1 MSVAD
6 NFDYSIPSIPKG
18 NTMYLSTINKN
29 DAMIRPFKKMVTK
42 RDWSANLY
50 NLDIESSM
58 PRRFGVFT
66 NKIDYINKVDDIERT
81 NPKILHYPLNKPE
94 YNLTNKDIEKSS
106 PQMKHLK
113 TTRCTNPL
121 EPKYTLPHVEEYP
134 PSAPKFIRDAI
145 DIKDIS
151 GARPQKYF
159 QWKTRET
166 FPLDNHGIEGSKTKE
181 TYVRKRLGNTKYDYI
196 DYSDLTIDIFKTRR
210 NTNPLDPVYGFKK
223 NADIFKYG
231 PIEKSKPMTQYPY
244 FYQPSLNL
252 KLNDIKG
259 TNIGSKNRINKFTG
273 NNYELT
279 TQDIPGCYVGSLK
292 RGIVTKRCTNPLN
305 PNYQFLGAKE
315 LSGEKFGEYS
325 KKRAQSVSTMNS
337 TNNTMK
343 KEESKNLENTN
354 PKMVKINDIEK
365 EQQLN
370 TNNKN
375 INENNNI
382 NNTNI
387 NNVENKSN
395 SHFEEDKSESNSGI
409 DIYMNDNNINTI
421 NFDRE
426 KFGKKPDPNY
436 GYLHDPSVQ
445 SSENLERLKLIE
457 KEKGIRMAQK
467 TLLMS
472 KTGNGFFKSKNI
484 NGGNEIAKYQNN
496 PNLTNFVQ
504 YQRLNSKNN
513 RMNYGGKI
521 ANNLGGVGHLNIDN
535 GTEINEEQ
543 NDIKRMNKTTIG
555 FRPMKKTYEEKLDNF
570 MAKNNLKYIE
580 TPKNDNKPLTP
591 NEKENKSESKNSS
604 KGNKSLVQKINN
616 SSNNNKVNKK

>member
-29 DAMIRPFKKMVTK
+29 DAIIRPFKKMVTK

-94 YNLTNKDIEKSS
+94 FNLTNKDIEKSS
-106 PQMKHLK
+106 PQMKQLK
-113 TTRCTNPL
+113 TNRCTNPL
-121 EPKYTLPHVEEYP
+121 EPKYTLPKVEEYP
-134 PSAPKFIRDAI
+134 PSVPKFIRDSI

-166 FPLDNHGIEGSKTKE
+166 FPINNHGIEGSKTKE
-181 TYVRKRLGNTKYDYI
+181 TYVRKRLGNNKYDYI

-210 NTNPLDPVYGFKK
+210 NTNPLDPIYGFKK
-223 NADIFKYG
+223 NQDIFKYG

-279 TQDIPGCYVGSLK
+279 TQDIPGCCVGSLK
-292 RGIVTKRCTNPLN
+292 KGIVTKRCTNPLN
-305 PNYQFLGAKE
+305 PNYQFLGEKE
-315 LSGEKFGEYS
+315 LAGEKFGEYS
-325 KKRAQSVSTMNS
+325 KKNRAKSVSTMNS

-343 KEESKNLENTN
+343 EETKNVENAN
-354 PKMVKINDIEK
+354 PKMVKINDIDK
-365 EQQLN
+365 EPP
-370 TNNKN
+370 KSDKKIN
-375 INENNNI
+375 INNNNENINNI
-382 NNTNI
+382 NNAEI
-387 NNVENKSN
+387 KSN
-395 SHFEEDKSESNSGI
+395 SHFEEDKSDSNYNR
-409 DIYMNDNNINTI
+409 DIYNNNDTI

-436 GYLHDPSVQ
+436 AFLHDPSVH
-445 SSENLERLKLIE
+445 SSENIERLKLIE
-457 KEKGIRMAQK
+457 KEKGIRIAQK

-472 KTGNGFFKSKNI
+472 KTGNGFFNTKNL

-521 ANNLGGVGHLNIDN
+521 ANNLGGVGHLNLEN
-535 GTEINEEQ
+535 GTSEIENEP
-543 NDIKRMNKTTIG
+543 NDMKRMNKTTIG
-555 FRPMKKTYEEKLDNF
+555 FRPIKKTYEEKLDNF

-580 TPKNDNKPLTP
+580 PNKIEKKPPTP
-591 NEKENKSESKNSS
+591 NKKEIKSETGNSYKGSKVSNNS
-604 KGNKSLVQKINN
+604 NKINQ
-616 SSNNNKVNKK
+616 K

>member
-29 DAMIRPFKKMVTK
+29 DAIIRPFKKMVTK

-94 YNLTNKDIEKSS
+94 FNLTNKDIEKSS

-113 TTRCTNPL
+113 TNRCTNPL
-121 EPKYTLPHVEEYP
+121 EPKYTLPKVEEYP
-134 PSAPKFIRDAI
+134 PSVPKFIRDSI

-166 FPLDNHGIEGSKTKE
+166 FPINNHGIEGSKTKE
-181 TYVRKRLGNTKYDYI
+181 TYVRKRLGNNKYDYI

-210 NTNPLDPVYGFKK
+210 NTNPLDPIYGFQK
-223 NADIFKYG
+223 NQDIFKYG

-279 TQDIPGCYVGSLK
+279 TQDIPGCCVGSLK
-292 RGIVTKRCTNPLN
+292 KGIVTKRCTNPLN
-305 PNYQFLGAKE
+305 PNYQFLGEKE
-315 LSGEKFGEYS
+315 LAGEKFGEYS
-325 KKRAQSVSTMNS
+325 KKNRAKSVSTMNS

-343 KEESKNLENTN
+343 EETKNVENAN
-354 PKMVKINDIEK
+354 PKMVKINDIDK
-365 EQQLN
+365 EPPKN
-370 TNNKN
+370 DKN
-375 INENNNI
+375 ININNNNENINNI
-382 NNTNI
+382 NNAEI
-387 NNVENKSN
+387 KSN
-395 SHFEEDKSESNSGI
+395 SHFEEDKSESNYNR
-409 DIYMNDNNINTI
+409 DIYNNNDTI

-436 GYLHDPSVQ
+436 AFLHDPSVH
-445 SSENLERLKLIE
+445 SSENIERLKLIE
-457 KEKGIRMAQK
+457 KEKGIRIAQK

-472 KTGNGFFKSKNI
+472 KTGNGFFNTKNV

-521 ANNLGGVGHLNIDN
+521 ANNLGGVGHLNLEN
-535 GTEINEEQ
+535 GTSEIENEP
-543 NDIKRMNKTTIG
+543 NDMKRMNKTTIG

-580 TPKNDNKPLTP
+580 PNKIEKKPPTP
-591 NEKENKSESKNSS
+591 NKKEIKSETGNSYKGSKVSNNS
-604 KGNKSLVQKINN
+604 NKINQ
-616 SSNNNKVNKK
+616 K

>member
-29 DAMIRPFKKMVTK
+29 DAIIRPFKKMVTK

-94 YNLTNKDIEKSS
+94 FNLTNKDIEKSS

-113 TTRCTNPL
+113 TNRCTNPL
-121 EPKYTLPHVEEYP
+121 EPKYTLPKVEEYP
-134 PSAPKFIRDAI
+134 PSVPKFIRDSI

-166 FPLDNHGIEGSKTKE
+166 FPINNHGIEGSKTKE
-181 TYVRKRLGNTKYDYI
+181 TYVRKRLGNNKYDYI

-210 NTNPLDPVYGFKK
+210 NTNPLDPIYGFKK
-223 NADIFKYG
+223 NQDIFKYG

-279 TQDIPGCYVGSLK
+279 TQDIPGCCVGSLK
-292 RGIVTKRCTNPLN
+292 KGIVTKRCTNPLN
-305 PNYQFLGAKE
+305 PNYQFLGEKE
-315 LSGEKFGEYS
+315 LAGEKFGEYS
-325 KKRAQSVSTMNS
+325 KKNRAKSVSTMNS

-343 KEESKNLENTN
+343 EETKNVENAN
-354 PKMVKINDIEK
+354 PKMVKINDIDK
-365 EQQLN
+365 EPPKSD
-370 TNNKN
+370 KN
-375 INENNNI
+375 ININNNNENINNI
-382 NNTNI
+382 NNAEI
-387 NNVENKSN
+387 KSN
-395 SHFEEDKSESNSGI
+395 SHFEEDKSDSNYNR
-409 DIYMNDNNINTI
+409 DIYNNNDTI

-436 GYLHDPSVQ
+436 AFLHDPSVH
-445 SSENLERLKLIE
+445 SSENIERLKLIE
-457 KEKGIRMAQK
+457 KEKGIRIAQK

-472 KTGNGFFKSKNI
+472 KTGNGFFNTKNL

-521 ANNLGGVGHLNIDN
+521 ANNLGGVGHLNLEN
-535 GTEINEEQ
+535 GTSEIENEP
-543 NDIKRMNKTTIG
+543 NDMKRMNKTTIG

-580 TPKNDNKPLTP
+580 PNKIEKKPPTP
-591 NEKENKSESKNSS
+591 NKKEIKSETGNSYKGSKVSNNS
-604 KGNKSLVQKINN
+604 NKINQ
-616 SSNNNKVNKK
+616 K

>member
-29 DAMIRPFKKMVTK
+29 DAIIRPFKKMVTK

-94 YNLTNKDIEKSS
+94 FNLTNKDIEKSS

-113 TTRCTNPL
+113 TNRCTNPL
-121 EPKYTLPHVEEYP
+121 EPKYTLPKVEEYP
-134 PSAPKFIRDAI
+134 PSVPKFIRDSI

-166 FPLDNHGIEGSKTKE
+166 FPINNHGIEGSKTKE
-181 TYVRKRLGNTKYDYI
+181 TYVRKRLGNNKYDYI

-210 NTNPLDPVYGFKK
+210 NTNPLDPIYGFKK
-223 NADIFKYG
+223 NQDIFKYG

-279 TQDIPGCYVGSLK
+279 TQDIPGCCVGSLK
-292 RGIVTKRCTNPLN
+292 KGIVTKRCTNPLN
-305 PNYQFLGAKE
+305 PNYQFLGEKE
-315 LSGEKFGEYS
+315 LAGEKFGEYS
-325 KKRAQSVSTMNS
+325 KKNRAKSVSTMNS

-343 KEESKNLENTN
+343 EETKNVENAN
-354 PKMVKINDIEK
+354 PKMVKINDIDK
-365 EQQLN
+365 EPPKN
-370 TNNKN
+370 DKN
-375 INENNNI
+375 ININNNNENINNI
-382 NNTNI
+382 NNAEI
-387 NNVENKSN
+387 KSN
-395 SHFEEDKSESNSGI
+395 SHFEEDKSDSNYNR
-409 DIYMNDNNINTI
+409 DIYNNNDTI

-436 GYLHDPSVQ
+436 AFLHDPSVH
-445 SSENLERLKLIE
+445 SSENIERLKLIE
-457 KEKGIRMAQK
+457 KEKGIRIAQK

-472 KTGNGFFKSKNI
+472 KTGNGFFNTKNL

-521 ANNLGGVGHLNIDN
+521 ANNLGGVGHLNLEN
-535 GTEINEEQ
+535 GTSEIENEP
-543 NDIKRMNKTTIG
+543 NDMKRMNKTTIG

-580 TPKNDNKPLTP
+580 PNKIEKKPPTP
-591 NEKENKSESKNSS
+591 NKKEIKSETGNSYKGSKVSNNS
-604 KGNKSLVQKINN
+604 NKINQ
-616 SSNNNKVNKK
+616 K

>member
-29 DAMIRPFKKMVTK
+29 DAIIRPFKKMVTK

-94 YNLTNKDIEKSS
+94 FNLTNKDIEKSS

-113 TTRCTNPL
+113 TNRCTNPL
-121 EPKYTLPHVEEYP
+121 EPKYTLPKVEEYP
-134 PSAPKFIRDAI
+134 PSVPKFIRDSI

-166 FPLDNHGIEGSKTKE
+166 FPINNHGIEGSKTKE
-181 TYVRKRLGNTKYDYI
+181 TYVRKRLGNNKYDYI

-210 NTNPLDPVYGFKK
+210 NTNPLDPIYGFKK
-223 NADIFKYG
+223 NQDIFKYG

-279 TQDIPGCYVGSLK
+279 TQDIPGCCVGSLK
-292 RGIVTKRCTNPLN
+292 KGIVTKRCTNPLN
-305 PNYQFLGAKE
+305 PNYQFLGEKE
-315 LSGEKFGEYS
+315 LAGEKFGEYS
-325 KKRAQSVSTMNS
+325 KKNRAKSVSTMNS

-343 KEESKNLENTN
+343 EETKNVENAN
-354 PKMVKINDIEK
+354 PKMVKINDIDK
-365 EQQLN
+365 EPP
-370 TNNKN
+370 KSDKKIN
-375 INENNNI
+375 INNNNENINNI
-382 NNTNI
+382 NNAEI
-387 NNVENKSN
+387 KSN
-395 SHFEEDKSESNSGI
+395 SHFEEDKSESNYNR
-409 DIYMNDNNINTI
+409 DIYNNNDTI

-436 GYLHDPSVQ
+436 AFLHDPSVH
-445 SSENLERLKLIE
+445 SSENIERLKLIE
-457 KEKGIRMAQK
+457 KEKGIRITQK

-472 KTGNGFFKSKNI
+472 KTGNGFFNTKNL

-521 ANNLGGVGHLNIDN
+521 ANNLGGVGHLNLEN
-535 GTEINEEQ
+535 GTSEIENEP
-543 NDIKRMNKTTIG
+543 NDMKRMNKTTIG

-580 TPKNDNKPLTP
+580 PNKIEKKPPTP
-591 NEKENKSESKNSS
+591 NKKDIKSETGNSYKGSKVSNNS
-604 KGNKSLVQKINN
+604 NKINQ
-616 SSNNNKVNKK
+616 K

>member
-29 DAMIRPFKKMVTK
+29 DAIIRPFKKMVTK

-94 YNLTNKDIEKSS
+94 FNLTNKDIEKSS
-106 PQMKHLK
+106 PQMKQLK
-113 TTRCTNPL
+113 TNRCTNPL
-121 EPKYTLPHVEEYP
+121 EPKYTLPKVEEYP
-134 PSAPKFIRDAI
+134 PSVPKFIRDSI

-166 FPLDNHGIEGSKTKE
+166 FPINNHGIEGSKTKE
-181 TYVRKRLGNTKYDYI
+181 TYVRKRLGNNKYDYI

-210 NTNPLDPVYGFKK
+210 NTNPLDPIYGFKK
-223 NADIFKYG
+223 NQDIFKYG

-244 FYQPSLNL
+244 FYQPSLDL

-279 TQDIPGCYVGSLK
+279 TQDIPGCCVGSLK
-292 RGIVTKRCTNPLN
+292 KGIVTKRCTNPLN
-305 PNYQFLGAKE
+305 PNYQFLGEKE
-315 LSGEKFGEYS
+315 LAGEKFGEYS
-325 KKRAQSVSTMNS
+325 KKNRAKSVSTMNS

-343 KEESKNLENTN
+343 EETKNVENAN
-354 PKMVKINDIEK
+354 PKMVKINDIDK
-365 EQQLN
+365 EPP
-370 TNNKN
+370 KSDKKIN
-375 INENNNI
+375 INNNNENINNI
-382 NNTNI
+382 NNAEI
-387 NNVENKSN
+387 KSN
-395 SHFEEDKSESNSGI
+395 SHFEEDKSESNYNR
-409 DIYMNDNNINTI
+409 DIYNNNDTI

-436 GYLHDPSVQ
+436 AFLHDPSVH
-445 SSENLERLKLIE
+445 SSENIERLKLIE
-457 KEKGIRMAQK
+457 KEKGIRIAQK

-472 KTGNGFFKSKNI
+472 KTGNGFFNTKNL

-521 ANNLGGVGHLNIDN
+521 ANNLGGVGHLNLEN
-535 GTEINEEQ
+535 GTSEIENEP
-543 NDIKRMNKTTIG
+543 NDMKRMNKTTIG

-580 TPKNDNKPLTP
+580 PNKIEKKPPTP
-591 NEKENKSESKNSS
+591 NKKEIKSETGNSYKGSKVSNNS
-604 KGNKSLVQKINN
+604 NKINQ
-616 SSNNNKVNKK
+616 K

>member
-29 DAMIRPFKKMVTK
+29 DAIIRPFKKMVTK

-94 YNLTNKDIEKSS
+94 FNLTNKDIEKSS

-113 TTRCTNPL
+113 TNRCTNPL
-121 EPKYTLPHVEEYP
+121 EPKYTLPKVEEYP
-134 PSAPKFIRDAI
+134 PSVPKFIRDSI

-166 FPLDNHGIEGSKTKE
+166 FPINNHGIEGSKTKE
-181 TYVRKRLGNTKYDYI
+181 SYVRKRLGNNKYDYI

-210 NTNPLDPVYGFKK
+210 NTNPLDPIYGFKK
-223 NADIFKYG
+223 NQDIFKYG

-279 TQDIPGCYVGSLK
+279 TQDIPGCCVGSLK
-292 RGIVTKRCTNPLN
+292 KGIVTKRCTNPLN
-305 PNYQFLGAKE
+305 PNYQFLGEKE
-315 LSGEKFGEYS
+315 LAGEKFGEYS
-325 KKRAQSVSTMNS
+325 KKNRAKSVSTMNS

-343 KEESKNLENTN
+343 EETKNVENAN
-354 PKMVKINDIEK
+354 PKMVKINDIDK
-365 EQQLN
+365 EPPKSD
-370 TNNKN
+370 KN
-375 INENNNI
+375 ININNNNENINNI
-382 NNTNI
+382 NNAEI
-387 NNVENKSN
+387 KSN
-395 SHFEEDKSESNSGI
+395 SHFEEDKSESNYNR
-409 DIYMNDNNINTI
+409 DIYNNNDTI

-436 GYLHDPSVQ
+436 AFLHDPSVH
-445 SSENLERLKLIE
+445 SSENIERLKLIE
-457 KEKGIRMAQK
+457 KEKGIRIAQK

-472 KTGNGFFKSKNI
+472 KTGNGFFNTKNL

-521 ANNLGGVGHLNIDN
+521 ANNLGGVGHLNLEN
-535 GTEINEEQ
+535 GTSEIENEP
-543 NDIKRMNKTTIG
+543 NDMKRMNKTTIG

-580 TPKNDNKPLTP
+580 PNKIEKKPPTP
-591 NEKENKSESKNSS
+591 NKKEIKSETGNSYKGSKVSNNS
-604 KGNKSLVQKINN
+604 NKINQ
-616 SSNNNKVNKK
+616 K

>member
-29 DAMIRPFKKMVTK
+29 DAIIRPFKKMVTK

-94 YNLTNKDIEKSS
+94 FNLTNKDIEKSS

-113 TTRCTNPL
+113 TNRCTNPL
-121 EPKYTLPHVEEYP
+121 EPKYTLPKVEEYP
-134 PSAPKFIRDAI
+134 PSVPKFIRDSI

-166 FPLDNHGIEGSKTKE
+166 FPINNHGIEGSKTKE
-181 TYVRKRLGNTKYDYI
+181 TYVRKRLGNNKYDYI

-210 NTNPLDPVYGFKK
+210 NTNPLDPIYGFKK
-223 NADIFKYG
+223 NQDIFKYG

-279 TQDIPGCYVGSLK
+279 TQDIPGCCVGSLK
-292 RGIVTKRCTNPLN
+292 KGIVTKRCTNPLN
-305 PNYQFLGAKE
+305 PNYQFLGEKE
-315 LSGEKFGEYS
+315 LAGEKFGEYS
-325 KKRAQSVSTMNS
+325 KKNRAKSVSTMNS

-343 KEESKNLENTN
+343 EETKNVENAN
-354 PKMVKINDIEK
+354 PKMVKINDIDK
-365 EQQLN
+365 EPPKN
-370 TNNKN
+370 DKN
-375 INENNNI
+375 ININNNNENINNI
-382 NNTNI
+382 NNAEI
-387 NNVENKSN
+387 KSN
-395 SHFEEDKSESNSGI
+395 SHFEEDKSESNYNR
-409 DIYMNDNNINTI
+409 DIYNNNDTI

-436 GYLHDPSVQ
+436 AFLHDPSVH
-445 SSENLERLKLIE
+445 SSENIERLKLIE
-457 KEKGIRMAQK
+457 KEKGIRIAQK

-472 KTGNGFFKSKNI
+472 KTGNGFFNTKNL

-521 ANNLGGVGHLNIDN
+521 ANNLGGVGHLNLEN
-535 GTEINEEQ
+535 GTSEIENEP
-543 NDIKRMNKTTIG
+543 NDMKRMNKTTIG

-580 TPKNDNKPLTP
+580 PNKIEKKPPTP
-591 NEKENKSESKNSS
+591 NKKEIKSETGNSYKGSKVSNNS
-604 KGNKSLVQKINN
+604 NKINQ
-616 SSNNNKVNKK
+616 K

>member
-29 DAMIRPFKKMVTK
+29 DAIIRPFKKMVTK

-94 YNLTNKDIEKSS
+94 FNLTNKDIEKSS
-106 PQMKHLK
+106 PQMKQLK
-113 TTRCTNPL
+113 TNRCTNPL
-121 EPKYTLPHVEEYP
+121 EPKYTLPKVEEYP
-134 PSAPKFIRDAI
+134 PSVPKFIRDSI

-166 FPLDNHGIEGSKTKE
+166 FPINNHGIEGSKTKE
-181 TYVRKRLGNTKYDYI
+181 TYVRKRLGNNKYDYI

-210 NTNPLDPVYGFKK
+210 NTNPLDPIYGFKK
-223 NADIFKYG
+223 NQDIFKYG

-279 TQDIPGCYVGSLK
+279 TQDIPGCCVGSLK
-292 RGIVTKRCTNPLN
+292 KGIVTKRCTNPLN
-305 PNYQFLGAKE
+305 PNYQFLGEKE
-315 LSGEKFGEYS
+315 LAGEKFGEYS
-325 KKRAQSVSTMNS
+325 KKNRAKSVSTMNS

-343 KEESKNLENTN
+343 EETKNVENAN
-354 PKMVKINDIEK
+354 PKMVKINDIDK
-365 EQQLN
+365 EPPKSDKKIN
-370 TNNKN
+370 INKN
-375 INENNNI
+375 NENINNI
-382 NNTNI
+382 NNAEI
-387 NNVENKSN
+387 KSN
-395 SHFEEDKSESNSGI
+395 SHFEEDKSDSNYNR
-409 DIYMNDNNINTI
+409 DIYNNNDTI

-436 GYLHDPSVQ
+436 AFLHDPSVH
-445 SSENLERLKLIE
+445 SSENIERLKLIE
-457 KEKGIRMAQK
+457 KEKGIRIAQK

-472 KTGNGFFKSKNI
+472 KTGNGFFNTKNL

-521 ANNLGGVGHLNIDN
+521 ANNLGGVGHLNLEN
-535 GTEINEEQ
+535 GTSEIENEP
-543 NDIKRMNKTTIG
+543 NDMKRMNKTTIG

-580 TPKNDNKPLTP
+580 PNKIEKKPPTP
-591 NEKENKSESKNSS
+591 NKKEIKSETGNSYKGSKVSNNS
-604 KGNKSLVQKINN
+604 NKINQ
-616 SSNNNKVNKK
+616 K

>member
-29 DAMIRPFKKMVTK
+29 DAIIRPFKKMVTK

-94 YNLTNKDIEKSS
+94 FNLTNKDIEKSS
-106 PQMKHLK
+106 PQMKQLK
-113 TTRCTNPL
+113 TNRCTNPL
-121 EPKYTLPHVEEYP
+121 EPKYTLPKVEEYP
-134 PSAPKFIRDAI
+134 PSVPKFIRDSI

-166 FPLDNHGIEGSKTKE
+166 FPINNHGIEGSKTKE
-181 TYVRKRLGNTKYDYI
+181 TYVRKRLGNNKYDYI

-210 NTNPLDPVYGFKK
+210 NTNPLDPIYGFKK
-223 NADIFKYG
+223 NQDIFKYG

-252 KLNDIKG
+252 ILNDIKG

-279 TQDIPGCYVGSLK
+279 TQDIPGCCVGSLK
-292 RGIVTKRCTNPLN
+292 KGIVTKRCTNPLN
-305 PNYQFLGAKE
+305 PNYQFLGEKE
-315 LSGEKFGEYS
+315 LAGEKFGEYS
-325 KKRAQSVSTMNS
+325 KKNRAKSVSTMNS

-343 KEESKNLENTN
+343 EETKNVENAN
-354 PKMVKINDIEK
+354 PKMVKINDIDK
-365 EQQLN
+365 EPPKSD
-370 TNNKN
+370 KN
-375 INENNNI
+375 ININNNNENINNI
-382 NNTNI
+382 NNAEI
-387 NNVENKSN
+387 KSN
-395 SHFEEDKSESNSGI
+395 SHFEEDKSESNYNR
-409 DIYMNDNNINTI
+409 DIYNNNDTI

-436 GYLHDPSVQ
+436 AFLHDPSVH
-445 SSENLERLKLIE
+445 SSENIERLKLIE
-457 KEKGIRMAQK
+457 KEKGIRIAQK

-472 KTGNGFFKSKNI
+472 KTGNGFFNTKNL

-521 ANNLGGVGHLNIDN
+521 ANNLGGVGHLNLEN
-535 GTEINEEQ
+535 GTSEIENEP
-543 NDIKRMNKTTIG
+543 NDMKRMNKTTIG

-580 TPKNDNKPLTP
+580 PNKIEKKPPTP
-591 NEKENKSESKNSS
+591 NKKEIKSETGNSYKGSKVSNNS
-604 KGNKSLVQKINN
+604 NKINQ
-616 SSNNNKVNKK
+616 K